1 MKKIIG
7 IIIVIL
13 LIPFFIFVISDID
26 KIPIYPETDFTLS
39 KITQISS
46 IDLIDSPTL
55 PKLPNG
61 VGDRWVND
69 KVEKRVGKWIP
80 SIDDYWIIQ
89 TTLDDVVQVS
99 INNNHPLSN
108 TTTAY
113 NDSLSNLL
121 PYRDIMSSEFND
133 EGYRFV
139 ASSSTPTGNR
149 LYLKVKW
156 NNINANSSD
165 SDTYINNAIRE
176 YLIDNN
182 FIIYYQLATPTIET
196 APPLPTHIDTYTEGT
211 IIVDNGVIDYTL
223 EDNNKA
229 RINYIEGNIT
239 TVVDNEF
246 VISKPTKIVSAS
258 NNLYNY
264 DINTLPP
271 YFEYGALSDDT
282 YTNLEQLIIENNGN
296 KIKLFINDEIQPILY
311 DIIQED
317 NTISITN
324 GIDECIT
331 IYSDNTYTSTNSLLE
346 NTTYKVEGKEI
357 IEYIDGKFNNNV
369 LAFLWI
375 IPILLVGGL
384 MYFLIGK
391 RKGD

>member
-1 MKKIIG
+1 M
-7 IIIVIL
+7 
-13 LIPFFIFVISDID
+13 
-26 KIPIYPETDFTLS
+26 
-39 KITQISS
+39 
-46 IDLIDSPTL
+46 
-55 PKLPNG
+55 
-61 VGDRWVND
+61 
-69 KVEKRVGKWIP
+69 
-80 SIDDYWIIQ
+80 
-89 TTLDDVVQVS
+89 
-99 INNNHPLSN
+99 
-108 TTTAY
+108 
-113 NDSLSNLL
+113 
-121 PYRDIMSSEFND
+121 
-133 EGYRFV
+133 
-139 ASSSTPTGNR
+139 
-149 LYLKVKW
+149 
-156 NNINANSSD
+156 
-165 SDTYINNAIRE
+165 
-176 YLIDNN
+176 YLITN

-357 IEYIDGKFNNNV
+357 IEYIDGKFDNNV
-369 LAFLWI
+369 LAFF
-375 IPILLVGGL
+375 
-384 MYFLIGK
+384 MDNTYFTCRRTNVFLNWKKEKEIK
-391 RKGD
+391 EK